1 LASIIP
7 SQLEALDF
15 MLPSEQKKRP
25 LLKDQNDALM
35 GHLKHR
41 YTEPKAGAE
50 IEDIQFCFHDTA
62 WKKLGQNKEVEIS
75 TDNLGASR

>member
-1 LASIIP
+1 
-7 SQLEALDF
+7 